1 MAEWNPIANELFL
14 QAAEFATTAE
24 RSRFLDEQ
32 CAGDDALR
40 AQVESLLAT
49 SGKIGSF
56 LNNPAAAEAVTH
68 APTASTQPPSAAEAS
83 GTRIGPYKLLQ
94 PIGEGGMGTVW
105 MAEQLEPVRRTVA
118 LKIVK
123 AGLDS
128 AQVVARFE
136 AERQALALMD
146 HPNIARVLEAG
157 STEAGR
163 PYFVMELV
171 KGVPIT
177 KYCDAQRLSL
187 RQRLE
192 LFIPVCQ
199 AIQHAHQKGIIH
211 RDIKPSNVLIAPY
224 DGKPVVKVIDFG
236 IAKATGQRLTEK
248 TLFTEFGAIIGTL
261 EYMSPE
267 QAELNNQDID
277 TRSDI
282 YALGVLLYELLTGTT
297 PLDVQRLRGAAFS
310 ALLMQIVEEE
320 PPRPSTRISTSGPA
334 LATISQQRGTEPA
347 QLARLLR
354 GELDWIVM
362 KSLEKNRTRRY
373 ETASS
378 LARDLERY
386 LLDEPVEACPPSVSY
401 RAIKLW
407 RRNRGPVLAAGLVLL
422 TLVGGIIG
430 TTWGLLRAEQA
441 RDAEAEQRL
450 IAQAKE
456 QDAEAEKA
464 KAVEAAQEEKR
475 AKDESVK
482 ARQAETTE
490 RQKAEAERDA
500 KAKALVRAD
509 GLRLTAQSSAELH
522 TDPSLGLLL
531 AIEAAN
537 VSPSKETH
545 EALVAALDACYEER
559 TLFGHQGDVL
569 SARFTPDGQRI
580 LSCAKDGTVRCW
592 DAQTG
597 KPLWAT
603 PDFGPLGGQIMSSVI
618 LSPDGRYFA
627 ALYEGDAHAYLRN
640 NQQVRY
646 TDRVVRLWD
655 AATGK
660 QVCVLRG
667 HKARVVAA
675 TFSADGKRLVTASLD
690 KTARV
695 WEVPSGKERTVLTGH
710 ASGLFSARFS
720 PDGRQVLTISSAA
733 STSGSSPNEGQDSG
747 PGAIDPEDIRLPAPG
762 ESLGGGWS
770 GGSGSNIYN
779 PDERILARV
788 WDAETG
794 AVQAEILKPT
804 EFLRKSDEVPSFGHF
819 SLDGKRVVLGFMD
832 DAQVWDVA
840 AGKMLFKLKHGGMSG
855 EDHAA
860 WSPDG
865 KRLAT
870 IRGNYVSIW
879 DAADGKELTTLR
891 GHESALRTLT
901 FSADGKLV
909 LTTSWDRTARVWNSE
924 TGEPVAVFR
933 GHKDRVNTASLS
945 PDGQR
950 VVTASADA
958 TVRLW
963 WLSPPKGQAQPL
975 AEPIVNFNVMSLSSD
990 GRFLATG
997 ASDQFQKPG
1006 PRLWDAQTGKLLHQ
1020 LKTPREGML
1029 AKIPDRSGFANV
1041 TGVVFSPDGRR
1052 LLSIADEELVK
1063 IRKGVPEPM
1072 FTIPFLSKPKPPPK
1086 EPDADSAKDET
1097 LPFTPARIWD
1107 VETGKQLVA
1116 LQAGEASLSCVCFSR
1131 DGRKVLTADSDEKR
1145 YAVYTDTGRSVTN
1158 GMSSG
1163 GDMQTFVR
1171 IHDAATGKEL
1181 FKLPHQGEI
1190 LRAEFSADGRRVLTS
1205 GKANKWPNKDI
1216 KMWNAENGTL
1226 LFALEKSSSERVAC
1240 LDPDGKRLV
1249 LFDNPIRIHD
1259 AENGKELI
1267 RFEGFDVWGENW
1279 KGRQLG
1285 LSPFSPDGKKLLV
1298 FGRAGLGL
1306 IDVETGKQQV
1316 TFRGHSGALKSALW
1330 SQDGR
1335 FVVTASDDMTARV
1348 WDAATGK
1355 EVHLLRHKAS
1365 VAFATMTADGR
1376 RVVTASDT
1384 VRIWDLDPLPIAMQR
1399 KPHELSPYEKD
1410 RFGIK

>member
-1 MAEWNPIANELFL
+1 M
-14 QAAEFATTAE
+14 
-24 RSRFLDEQ
+24 
-32 CAGDDALR
+32 
-40 AQVESLLAT
+40 
-49 SGKIGSF
+49 
-56 LNNPAAAEAVTH
+56 
-68 APTASTQPPSAAEAS
+68 
-83 GTRIGPYKLLQ
+83 
-94 PIGEGGMGTVW
+94 
-105 MAEQLEPVRRTVA
+105 
-118 LKIVK
+118 
-123 AGLDS
+123 
-128 AQVVARFE
+128 
-136 AERQALALMD
+136 
-146 HPNIARVLEAG
+146 
-157 STEAGR
+157 
-163 PYFVMELV
+163 
-171 KGVPIT
+171 PIT

-320 PPRPSTRISTSGPA
+320 PPRPSMRISTSGLA
-334 LATISQQRGTEPA
+334 LATISQQRSTEPA

-422 TLVGGIIG
+422 ALVGGIFG

-456 QDAEAEKA
+456 QDAESEKA

-475 AKDESVK
+475 AKDEAVK

-500 KAKALVRAD
+500 KAKRWCGRTGC
-509 GLRLTAQSSAELH
+509 GLRLNRPPSCTPTRAWACSWPLKPPTYRPARKRMKPWSRLWTPVTRSGRCSAIRARFSR
-522 TDPSLGLLL
+522 P
-531 AIEAAN
+531 
-537 VSPSKETH
+537 
-545 EALVAALDACYEER
+545 
-559 TLFGHQGDVL
+559 
-569 SARFTPDGQRI
+569 RFTPDGQRI

-627 ALYEGDAHAYLRN
+627 ALYQGDAHAYLQK

-675 TFSADGKRLVTASLD
+675 TFRRRRQVPGYSVLGQNGPRLGGAEREGADRADGARLRPFLSQIQSG
-690 KTARV
+690 
-695 WEVPSGKERTVLTGH
+695 WPSGFDDLFRSLRHPARLLMRGKTPNREPSIRKTFACRPRVSLWAAVGLAVVGRTFTTPTKE
-710 ASGLFSARFS
+710 S
-720 PDGRQVLTISSAA
+720 
-733 STSGSSPNEGQDSG
+733 
-747 PGAIDPEDIRLPAPG
+747 
-762 ESLGGGWS
+762 W
-770 GGSGSNIYN
+770 
-779 PDERILARV
+779 LAFGMPRH
-788 WDAETG
+788 G
-794 AVQAEILKPT
+794 AVRAEILRPT
-804 EFLRKSDEVPSFGHF
+804 GFLQKSDEVPSFGHF
-819 SLDGKRVVLGFMD
+819 SPDGKRVVLGFMD

-840 AGKMLFKLKHGGMSG
+840 AGKMLFKLKHGGMGG

-891 GHESALRTLT
+891 GHETTLRTFA
-901 FSADGKLV
+901 FSADGKLM
-909 LTTSWDRTARVWNSE
+909 LTTSWDRTARVWNTE

-963 WLSPPKGQAQPL
+963 WLSPPKGPAQPL

-997 ASDQFQKPG
+997 ASDQFQSPS
-1006 PRLWDAQTGKLLHQ
+1006 PRFWDTQTGKLLHS

-1029 AKIPDRSGFANV
+1029 AKLPDRSGFANV
-1041 TGVVFSPDGRR
+1041 TGVVFSPDGRW
-1052 LLSIADEELVK
+1052 LLSIADEELIK

-1086 EPDADSAKDET
+1086 EPDADSAKDEP
-1097 LPFTPARIWD
+1097 LPFHPRPHLGRGDRQT
-1107 VETGKQLVA
+1107 TGGTTGRGGELVA
-1116 LQAGEASLSCVCFSR
+1116 PAPAEMGVGCLPP
-1131 DGRKVLTADSDEKR
+1131 TA
-1145 YAVYTDTGRSVTN
+1145 
-1158 GMSSG
+1158 
-1163 GDMQTFVR
+1163 
-1171 IHDAATGKEL
+1171 
-1181 FKLPHQGEI
+1181 
-1190 LRAEFSADGRRVLTS
+1190 
-1205 GKANKWPNKDI
+1205 
-1216 KMWNAENGTL
+1216 
-1226 LFALEKSSSERVAC
+1226 
-1240 LDPDGKRLV
+1240 
-1249 LFDNPIRIHD
+1249 
-1259 AENGKELI
+1259 
-1267 RFEGFDVWGENW
+1267 
-1279 KGRQLG
+1279 
-1285 LSPFSPDGKKLLV
+1285 
-1298 FGRAGLGL
+1298 
-1306 IDVETGKQQV
+1306 
-1316 TFRGHSGALKSALW
+1316 
-1330 SQDGR
+1330 
-1335 FVVTASDDMTARV
+1335 
-1348 WDAATGK
+1348 
-1355 EVHLLRHKAS
+1355 
-1365 VAFATMTADGR
+1365 
-1376 RVVTASDT
+1376 
-1384 VRIWDLDPLPIAMQR
+1384 
-1399 KPHELSPYEKD
+1399 
-1410 RFGIK
+1410 